1 MVTKQSK
8 TTASSRIGPKPGLG
22 VVRVRQLGS
31 QSSSRACTMRDGW
44 NFTNSSKAENALF
57 VFFRLDRFSS
67 VNECRLHLGTCK
79 STHWRHP
86 NNVETLDRKSFCL
99 QQWGSGEQNENNA
112 SLQGK
117 CARVGRREGLGWEMK
132 EEITQNNYFLF
143 FSLFWTRRLSL
154 VENNVM

>member
-22 VVRVRQLGS
+22 VVRVRQLCS
-31 QSSSRACTMRDGW
+31 QSSSHACT
-44 NFTNSSKAENALF
+44 NAGRLEFHQQLESRKRTF
-57 VFFRLDRFSS
+57 VFFRLDRFFS

-143 FSLFWTRRLSL
+143 FSLFWTRRLTL
-154 VENNVM
+154 GGE